1 MPVLI
6 SSPQRDRRHVAEQEA
21 LACLGLAI
29 LRGQE
34 PASVWASALRHLVAV
49 VEARSA
55 EVLELDTAGPHVIFR
70 AATGWSTMPPG
81 PVPVRRAAPP
91 WKGVL
96 GEGVAVVDER
106 RSPPDAWSRLLASQG
121 LGSGAYGLIRG
132 GDCVFGVVGLHREST
147 RPFTTEDLQFLALV
161 AELVGHSI
169 GSPRAGRFRGAAED
183 AASFAHD
190 FNNVIAVIQGCV
202 ETLLEQVGDASP
214 LRSDLDA
221 IHRAAERASSLVRRL
236 EAGSSHESL
245 AGDQWPFD
253 GPLARLRPTLGN

>member
-1 MPVLI
+1 M
-6 SSPQRDRRHVAEQEA
+6 AEQEA
-21 LACLGLAI
+21 LARLGLAI

-55 EVLELDTAGPHVIFR
+55 EVLELDTAGPHVILR

-81 PVPVRRAAPP
+81 PVPVRPSAPP
-91 WKGVL
+91 WRGVL

-106 RSPPDAWSRLLASQG
+106 RSPPDAWSRVLASQG
-121 LGSGAYGLIRG
+121 LGCGAYRLIRG

-147 RPFTTEDLQFLALV
+147 RPFTDEDLQFLAV
-161 AELVGHSI
+161 TAELLGHSI
-169 GSPRAGRFRGAAED
+169 GSPGTARLQGAAED

-190 FNNVIAVIQGCV
+190 FNNVITVIQGYA

-214 LRSDLDA
+214 LRGDLDA

-236 EAGSSHESL
+236 EPGSGHQAL
-245 AGDQWPFD
+245 AGDQSPFD
-253 GPLARLRPTLGN
+253 GPLAPLPPTQGY